1 VQCTGVAITHSGQ
14 HYSLSKGVSGDFH
27 AFFIEAFGTAFLCF
41 VIFAATHPKNPLPS
55 AGVAPVV
62 GIAFG
67 MMVCI
72 FGGLTGAGINP
83 ARDLGPRLVTLMA
96 GWGAA
101 SMTNSVVYIV
111 GPLVGG
117 PVGAFVADKI
127 LMIE

>member
-1 VQCTGVAITHSGQ
+1 M
-14 HYSLSKGVSGDFH
+14 
-27 AFFIEAFGTAFLCF
+27 
-41 VIFAATHPKNPLPS
+41 
-55 AGVAPVV
+55 APVV
-62 GIAFG
+62 GTAIG

-72 FGGLTGAGINP
+72 FGGLTGAAINP

-101 SMTNSVVYIV
+101 SMTNWVVYIV

-117 PVGAFVADKI
+117 PVGAFCADKI